1 MKTRALATVIFGLVV
16 VFLGGC
22 ASMQYAG
29 HKYVLRGQ
37 IVDVIDDAIYFCV
50 GKEEGAVVGQEYN
63 DYNFVKTGTP
73 KNPPIFTKVATGTIK
88 LTEINDEHLAK
99 GKVLS
104 GKVET
109 HYTVELKK

>member
-1 MKTRALATVIFGLVV
+1 MKTRALATVILGLIV

-22 ASMQYAG
+22 ASQQYAG
-29 HKYVLRGQ
+29 HKYVVRGQ
-37 IVDVIDDAIYFCV
+37 IVDVVDGVVYFCV
-50 GKEEGAVVGQEYN
+50 GKEEGAAVGQEYEV
-63 DYNFVKTGTP
+63 YNFVKTGTP
-73 KNPPIFTKVATGTIK
+73 KSGPLFTKVAAGTIQ

-109 HYTVELKK
+109 NYTVELKK